1 MESHDSGGKTIMIKR
16 FALPFVL
23 AVLIIPSFAQGG
35 AGYGAIDILGKYGG
49 ILELEASAFVFP
61 EYTDVNIDT
70 LKIGNDRALAIGP
83 GIDPI
88 ATNNLLIKKNQ
99 NSGDCNCC
107 SEDSPTNANV
117 SPSCLDCCNK
127 VNIDQ
132 IGAGNRDAIALGLSA
147 ATNNVKIVANQQ

>member
-1 MESHDSGGKTIMIKR
+1 MESYDSGGKTIMIKR

-35 AGYGAIDILGKYGG
+35 FGYGEVDILGRFGG

-99 NSGDCNCC
+99 NSGDCDCC
-107 SEDSPTNANV
+107 SDDLQAN
-117 SPSCLDCCNK
+117 CLDCCNK

-132 IGAGNRDAIALGLSA
+132 IGAGNRDAIALGLSE

>member
-1 MESHDSGGKTIMIKR
+1 M
-16 FALPFVL
+16 
-23 AVLIIPSFAQGG
+23 
-35 AGYGAIDILGKYGG
+35 GKYGG

-132 IGAGNRDAIALGLSA
+132 IGAGNRDAIALGLSE